1 VKAVKETNQ
10 ITIRID
16 MRVSE
21 AMHKYLSDAAHAR
34 KQSYEGLLIE
44 IIQERMD
51 REKAEQLRTRGR

>member
-1 VKAVKETNQ
+1 MKQV
-10 ITIRID
+10 TIRID

-21 AMHKYLSDAAHAR
+21 EMHAYLSEAAHAR

-51 REKAEQLRTRGR
+51 RERRQQRVQAR